1 MRGAQVSAREAGARD
16 AALARCWRCGREYW
30 AGWFERAVRGRGGSG
45 PAIWLGGRERRGR
58 RPGPVSEF
66 GLEHGLQAGLG
77 WVSFS
82 FSICYFNLT
91 QPIKLFEFKFEFEF
105 NPNTQT
111 NKLMHQHEC
120 NNKILALDKILITCD
135 AKLD

>member
-1 MRGAQVSAREAGARD
+1 
-16 AALARCWRCGREYW
+16 
-30 AGWFERAVRGRGGSG
+30 
-45 PAIWLGGRERRGR
+45 
-58 RPGPVSEF
+58 
-66 GLEHGLQAGLG
+66 LG